1 MAKLVYKKAG
11 SIELV
16 RRSDL
21 TRFLQT
27 GVVESIEPSIN
38 QKTTTLPDGN
48 SDYDLEFSA
57 GKDAQVVVNFST
69 FVPKIYAA
77 FCGAT
82 MTENSSFGIRHIL
95 QKTIPSASS
104 YTIDVSSDAGTPA
117 ADPVPVVHDAA
128 DSPYVKVS
136 ADPAAGQFSVS
147 GSVFTFS
154 SANAGTEVALAFD
167 VSTTADKMEVP
178 AESNRPLFELRIA
191 GNAVLADDEGT
202 TKADAWIFD
211 TVSPT
216 GDIKPPIRKK
226 EPAGWSVTFKMQKP
240 RPGYKAVDYRVAR

>member
-11 SIELV
+11 SIELI

-21 TRFLQT
+21 VRFLQV

-48 SDYDLEFSA
+48 SDYDMEFSA
-57 GKDAQVVVNFST
+57 GKEGQVAVNFST

-95 QKTIPSASS
+95 QKTVPSSGF
-104 YTIDVSSDAGTPA
+104 TIDVASDAGTPA

-136 ADPAAGQFSVS
+136 AAPAAGQFSVS

-154 SANAGTEVALAFD
+154 SANAGEEVVLAFD
-167 VSTTADKMEVP
+167 VSTTADKMELP
-178 AESNRPLFELRIA
+178 SEGNRPLFELRIA

-202 TKADAWIFD
+202 SKADSWIFD

-226 EPAGWSVTFKMQKP
+226 EPAGWSVTFKLQKP
-240 RPGYKAVDYRVAR
+240 RAGNKPVDYRVAR